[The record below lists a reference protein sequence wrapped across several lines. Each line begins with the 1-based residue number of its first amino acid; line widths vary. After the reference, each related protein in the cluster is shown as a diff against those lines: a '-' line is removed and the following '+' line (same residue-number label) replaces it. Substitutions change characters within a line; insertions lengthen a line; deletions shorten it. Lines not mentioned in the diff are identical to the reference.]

1 MRETLKALHDDL
13 EDMTTHRPAW
23 KKDRHIL
30 TPDIDTQ
37 VTPLGLAIVCTLITY
52 VCNEHRH
59 TTDPPGLSHR
69 YVPVMS

>member
-13 EDMTTHRPAW
+13 EDMTTYRPAW

-37 VTPLGLAIVCTLITY
+37 VTPLGLSIY
-52 VCNEHRH
+52 
-59 TTDPPGLSHR
+59 R
-69 YVPVMS
+69 YVLFLHIYTL

>member
-13 EDMTTHRPAW
+13 EDMTTYRPAW

-37 VTPLGLAIVCTLITY
+37 VTPSAYPYVYIPSLTY
-52 VCNEHRH
+52 
-59 TTDPPGLSHR
+59 LL
-69 YVPVMS
+69 